1 MISTF
6 LKKPITISYST
17 HGDMDDPRKT
27 KNRQPT
33 SLGKKMCFK
42 IASRCYYDTE
52 SLINYKKINRQ
63 VSEIDNY
70 KYSIKYDAFNISRRQ
85 QNNLLIMYR

>member
-1 MISTF
+1 MLHSMLWTIFIVLIADF
-6 LKKPITISYST
+6 LLDDEHDDKLPPSSTISYST

-42 IASRCYYDTE
+42 IASRCCYDTE
-52 SLINYKKINRQ
+52 SLIN
-63 VSEIDNY
+63 
-70 KYSIKYDAFNISRRQ
+70 
-85 QNNLLIMYR
+85 